1 MKTEKTEETEKTKE
15 TEKLAD
21 LKYLCEQMVDDT
33 KMLKP
38 YRQNVADVVCR
49 VKYYAE
55 MIDDILNDR
64 SLQKYKEGK

>member
-1 MKTEKTEETEKTKE
+1 MKTEK
-15 TEKLAD
+15 LVA

-33 KMLKP
+33 KMLEP
-38 YRQNVADVVCR
+38 YEKNVADVVCR